1 MRKFLPV
8 LACLLSLT
16 AHAQTAPTTVSQE
29 EEYADEEDELGSMA
43 DGWRESRN
51 KVSFGFRFL
60 SSGANVNF
68 GGLGNVPN
76 RVRLPASDGEVT
88 RNYDNG
94 TVAADSLRLN
104 EVLLDGNGN
113 PVLDANGN
121 RIQTSTPGGRYF
133 TTVKDPNTGADTI
146 IGDSLSF
153 TPGRTRQWS
162 YQSDAQAAARPGY
175 IAMSNF
181 GAVSEG
187 ATASADQGVTGG
199 MEMQLDRQLR
209 RFGRRTTLS
218 LTAGVAVNDINAKT
232 SGLVRSTLR
241 TETDFFSLNGQNA
254 PGAPYLGPTFTD
266 LTDGSGNVIT
276 PGGLETTVALNS
288 IPDGSL
294 STSSTV
300 AGAASV
306 QGNWQI
312 HGAYFLMRFGPT
324 LMTRLSNSVGVS
336 ASFGV
341 AGAYAGSRYSV
352 VERLEMADVAQPITT
367 TEQSSE
373 TKFLPGYYAD
383 VNVEWR
389 ANQTTG
395 LFGGVSVQQLGD
407 YDQKVGGRTAKI
419 DLGNA
424 VGIRGGISIRF

>member
-1 MRKFLPV
+1 MRKFLSV
-8 LACLLSLT
+8 FIFLHALS
-16 AHAQTAPTTVSQE
+16 AIAQTAPNTTAQE
-29 EEYADEEDELGSMA
+29 EEFVDDENELGSMA

-60 SSGANVNF
+60 SSGASVNF

-76 RVRLPASDGEVT
+76 RTRLPATDGEVT

-94 TVAADSLRLN
+94 VVVADTPRLN
-104 EVLLDGNGN
+104 EVLLDGNGS
-113 PVLDANGN
+113 PVLDGNGN
-121 RIQTSTPGGRYF
+121 PIQTSPPGGRYF
-133 TTVKDPNTGADTI
+133 TSVTDPNTGVVTI
-146 IGDSLSF
+146 TSDSLSF
-153 TPGRTRQWS
+153 TPGRARQWS
-162 YQSDAQAAARPGY
+162 YQSDAQAAVRPGF
-175 IAMSNF
+175 IAMSTF

-199 MEMQLDRQLR
+199 MEMQLDRHLR
-209 RFGRRTTLS
+209 KFGRKATLS
-218 LTAGVAVNDINAKT
+218 LTAGVALSDITAKT

-254 PGAPYLGPTFTD
+254 PGAPYLGPTFTN
-266 LTDGSGNVIT
+266 LTDSSGNVIT
-276 PGGLETTVALNS
+276 AGGLETTVPLNT

-294 STSSTV
+294 STATS
-300 AGAASV
+300 AGGAASV

-312 HGAYFLMRFGPT
+312 RGAYFLMRIGPT
-324 LMTRLSNSVGVS
+324 LTARLSNSVGLS
-336 ASFGV
+336 ASIGV

-352 VERLEMADVAQPITT
+352 VEQLEMADVAQPITT
-367 TEQSSE
+367 TEQNSE
-373 TKFLPGYYAD
+373 SKFLPGYYAD

-407 YDQKVGGRTAKI
+407 YDQTVGGRTAKI